1 MCKNFLFGCL
11 LNNFSIIMKSTIL
24 FRKYVSYRL
33 FSEEPV
39 TVCVH
44 GDKPLTAGRTRYA
57 MS

>member
-1 MCKNFLFGCL
+1 
-11 LNNFSIIMKSTIL
+11 MKSTIL